1 MESSFSEYNTAVVV
15 ISRNS
20 GEGSDQV
27 RSTNDNGVERN
38 GLTLTTD
45 EYKLIDYASRHCSKV
60 IIVINAAN
68 TMELG
73 FLDPNDSNYNG
84 GMYTD
89 PYPAPPMI
97 SPASRPP
104 SGQAAA
110 ALRAARPWPKFSRA
124 K

>member
-89 PYPAPPMI
+89 P
-97 SPASRPP
+97 
-104 SGQAAA
+104 
-110 ALRAARPWPKFSRA
+110 
-124 K
+124 